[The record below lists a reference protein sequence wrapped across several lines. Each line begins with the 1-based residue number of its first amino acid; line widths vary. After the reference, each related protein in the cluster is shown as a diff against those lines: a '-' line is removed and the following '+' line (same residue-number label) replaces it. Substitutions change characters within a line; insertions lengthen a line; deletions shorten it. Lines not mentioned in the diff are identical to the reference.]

1 MVNFYYDQA
10 VEETVDFVNNL
21 LKIPPGFET
30 GMEFVQDSLA
40 TIEDEPKNIQVRY
53 IGTDDLKLIKQNPF

>member
-1 MVNFYYDQA
+1 MVNFYYAQD